1 MTVGKY
7 SKKFGLPLLGAVLG
21 AVAGYVYWYYWGCE
35 EGCTIRSVWWR
46 MSIWGGLMGGLLFSL
61 LQDGITKRQKESE

>member
-1 MTVGKY
+1 MTRDQFIKKVGIPAM
-7 SKKFGLPLLGAVLG
+7 GVVLG
-21 AVAGYVYWYYWGCE
+21 AAAGYVYWYYWGCE

-61 LQDGITKRQKESE
+61 LQDAIAKRQKKP